1 MKILLE
7 MVIAGAIEHRITLID
22 STIDNEQDAVRAV
35 EGLQAFDTM
44 MLCCGCFTDNDHI
57 DLYLNGDSF
66 GYAQIGDW
74 EDLVAFLGGTL

>member
-7 MVIAGAIEHRITLID
+7 MVIAGAIEQRITLID

-35 EGLQAFDTM
+35 EALSCFDSM
-44 MLCCGCFTDNDHI
+44 MLSCGCFNDNDHI

-66 GYAQIGDW
+66 GYAEIGDW
-74 EDLVAFLGGTL
+74 EDLVTFLGGTL